1 MSNLKA
7 LAVECSALMDAVE
20 AEGFNGSSD
29 DERPDAR
36 LTRISEIANIL
47 EAFAPE
53 LLDKRFN
60 YAE

>member
-1 MSNLKA
+1 
-7 LAVECSALMDAVE
+7 MDAVE